1 MFSSQWLGKAG
12 VVYKLCAAWLSKAK
26 VWKIVS
32 FFCNILLLLGTANW
46 ELQCIVDAT
55 SILAFFQHNLH
66 VFNIICTSKQP
77 HIRYESKNKN
87 NILKKLKLKSGIGS
101 WIKNFVSWILQAC
114 ILRFGLKLSLSYTY
128 YWQVLLHWWRLALQA
143 KFHVGCVTKIWIW
156 PFPITCQNCDWAF
169 KSSGEYSYLG

>member
-87 NILKKLKLKSGIGS
+87 NIS
-101 WIKNFVSWILQAC
+101 KNFQNWSPALDLGLKIPQCYIVRIHISC
-114 ILRFGLKLSLSYTY
+114 ILGLFFICWNELFS
-128 YWQVLLHWWRLALQA
+128 
-143 KFHVGCVTKIWIW
+143 IMI
-156 PFPITCQNCDWAF
+156 
-169 KSSGEYSYLG
+169 SSATVDFMN